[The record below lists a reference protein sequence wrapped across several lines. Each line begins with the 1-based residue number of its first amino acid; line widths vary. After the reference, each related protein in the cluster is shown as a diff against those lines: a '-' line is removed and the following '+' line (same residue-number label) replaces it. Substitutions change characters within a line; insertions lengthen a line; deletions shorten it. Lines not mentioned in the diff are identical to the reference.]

1 MFSGDELMCD
11 LPSWIDLDMVSQS
24 VYGVN
29 PGDKRNDIEGLAW
42 KNKLVYSNLIV
53 PTNFSIFQLV

>member
-11 LPSWIDLDMVSQS
+11 LPSWIDLDM
-24 VYGVN
+24 G
-29 PGDKRNDIEGLAW
+29 GDKLNDIKGLAW

-53 PTNFSIFQLV
+53 PTNFSIFQMV

>member
-29 PGDKRNDIEGLAW
+29 HNDIEGLAW

>member
-1 MFSGDELMCD
+1 MCD

-29 PGDKRNDIEGLAW
+29 PGDKLNDIEGLAW

>member
-1 MFSGDELMCD
+1 MCD
-11 LPSWIDLDMVSQS
+11 LPFLIDLDMASQS

-29 PGDKRNDIEGLAW
+29 SGNNLDDIEGLAW
-42 KNKLVYSNLIV
+42 KNKLLYSNLIV